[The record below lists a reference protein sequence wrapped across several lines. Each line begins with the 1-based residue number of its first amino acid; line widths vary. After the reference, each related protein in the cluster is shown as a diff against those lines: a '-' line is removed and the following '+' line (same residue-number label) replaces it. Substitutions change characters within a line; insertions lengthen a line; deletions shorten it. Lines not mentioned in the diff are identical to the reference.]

1 MLSKFAAAQFPL
13 ALAQTPS
20 QSDYAIKHRCI
31 AAVILQQV
39 EHLTQ
44 TQIASILHHSQS
56 SISRLLRKHT
66 IYLQTD
72 PAYQTAFNEYK
83 HRYLLSSSQP

>member
-1 MLSKFAAAQFPL
+1 MPSIISKFAASQFPF
-13 ALAQTPS
+13 ALAQIPS
-20 QSDYAIKHRCI
+20 KSDYAIKHRCI

-44 TQIASILHHSQS
+44 SQIASILHHSQS
-56 SISRLLRKHT
+56 SISRLLRNHP

-72 PAYQTAFNEYK
+72 PAYRTAFNEYK
-83 HRYLLSSSQP
+83 HRYLQP